1 MNRHPTYQEV
11 ETFVRNFAGRRPKVI
26 TPNSRLE
33 ADFGI
38 TGDDGDEFLEGA
50 SCHFNI
56 RLAHPINGYRTTFNL
71 GENEYLFHSEG
82 DDLLGIGNL
91 IQWLRK
97 KPRPIY
103 RDLTIGELHSAIL
116 RAMPQL
122 EYRDR

>member
-1 MNRHPTYQEV
+1 MNHPPTFQEV
-11 ETFVRNFAGRRPKVI
+11 EIFVRDVAGRRPKVV

-38 TGDDGDEFLEGA
+38 TGDDGDEFLQEA
-50 SCHFNI
+50 SRHFGVQ
-56 RLAHPINGYRTTFNL
+56 LAHPINGYRATFAL

-91 IQWLRK
+91 IRWLRK
-97 KPRPIY
+97 QPRPIY

-116 RAMPQL
+116 HAMPQL